1 MSAVCLSPV
10 SILRCIDLSLLDTK
24 LLLIPPA
31 LELVFAAGL
40 MFAGRGQGRQ
50 VLHLLVFCVC
60 VGDGKDFGWPEKR
73 RCYDTRVDLCQGIVT
88 MARKIVFLVDHIL
101 AVLLNGKVY

>member
-50 VLHLLVFCVC
+50 VLHLFGLLCVWEMGRTLGGRRKEG
-60 VGDGKDFGWPEKR
+60 VMIHALTYVKASLPWPGR
-73 RCYDTRVDLCQGIVT
+73 
-88 MARKIVFLVDHIL
+88 
-101 AVLLNGKVY
+101 

>member
-10 SILRCIDLSLLDTK
+10 PILRCIDLSLLDTK

-50 VLHLLVFCVC
+50 VLHLFVFCLCGSWEGLWVAGEED
-60 VGDGKDFGWPEKR
+60 VMEDAL
-73 RCYDTRVDLCQGIVT
+73 TRVKASLPWPG
-88 MARKIVFLVDHIL
+88 R
-101 AVLLNGKVY
+101 

>member
-60 VGDGKDFGWPEKR
+60 GRWEGLWVAGEK
-73 RCYDTRVDLCQGIVT
+73 
-88 MARKIVFLVDHIL
+88 K
-101 AVLLNGKVY
+101 VL